1 MTPSQPALQVHFP
14 VTWWQVE
21 WCRQSQLLLHPGPY
35 QPSAQPAT
43 NKRITINSQISFIF
57 KSQRQN
63 LERTLTL
70 ELKNSWTPN
79 IFLEYLCVAG
89 NKPIRREKTEPQE
102 ASYFLVLRSTCVCW
116 SLFWSL
122 HNQHSENVSS
132 IQDFLSLTSI
142 YPSKYPQYFWSTSVS
157 SLFSSKPGCSSCHM
171 KIRFFT
177 FTFPPRSSFWFSRSK
192 YGFLHY
198 K

>member
-21 WCRQSQLLLHPGPY
+21 WCRQSQPLLHPGPY
-35 QPSAQPAT
+35 QPSAHPAT
-43 NKRITINSQISFIF
+43 SKGIAISSQISFIF

-70 ELKNSWTPN
+70 ELKNSWTPK

-102 ASYFLVLRSTCVCW
+102 ASYFVVLRSTCVCW
-116 SLFWSL
+116 SCFGHYTINIPKMFLKYSRFSKFDINL
-122 HNQHSENVSS
+122 SFKISAVLLIYVS
-132 IQDFLSLTSI
+132 F
-142 YPSKYPQYFWSTSVS
+142 
-157 SLFSSKPGCSSCHM
+157 
-171 KIRFFT
+171 
-177 FTFPPRSSFWFSRSK
+177 
-192 YGFLHY
+192 
-198 K
+198 